1 MGYIQQKNLVTL
13 YHHYCT
19 WKDTPLLVYM
29 FEDIILDI
37 RCVDELRQCKDKQ
50 YKFPVVL
57 YYEDPDSRDP
67 RGTSLWDI
75 IADDQKLETLLM
87 NLFKINIIRNAL
99 GGKIFMDR
107 NILNTNMDALKHQ
120 TLQNQYFPVDIM
132 DMSRPLSSLIFELPE
147 KEMGGDFYSLLDRA
161 RENAKQQTHID
172 SLTQ

>member
-1 MGYIQQKNLVTL
+1 
-13 YHHYCT
+13 
-19 WKDTPLLVYM
+19 M

-37 RCVDELRQCKDKQ
+37 RCVDELWKCKDKQ
-50 YKFPVVL
+50 YKFPVIL
-57 YYEDPDSRDP
+57 YYEDADSRDP
-67 RGTSLWDI
+67 RGTSLWDV

-107 NILNTNMDALKHQ
+107 NILDTNLDTLKHQ

-132 DMSRPLSSLIFELPE
+132 DMSRPISSLIFELPE